1 MKWPSGRSGGVSL
14 MKKMKVNLRI
24 KIIYTCIIAVFVSVF
39 LIMQYSFNRSR
50 NLLITQEAG
59 IISQYMNRNELA
71 LTEVTD
77 SIRKLSAASSTNKQ
91 VASYLNQSCDGNIY
105 SSENVSR
112 IRAVEETLT
121 FYRNIFFDYRLHYII
136 LGADST
142 VYSVADGIDNSSYF
156 GEKFA
161 QSVRQQPWYREF
173 LEGKE
178 VSGWIAPCIYN
189 DKGVFKE
196 RIESGKDEDFI
207 LFIRRIKDYN
217 SLKFLGVSF
226 VSFPT
231 ENLAQV
237 LIPYD
242 GAVLALFDKGNH
254 LIYATEQ
261 SDILDDISAGRLSE
275 NLQEDQ
281 DYFHYTKDGREY
293 LVNHVTM
300 AGTGW
305 RMVNLV
311 PLSHITQAV
320 DKLHSTVTSLTVLM
334 ALGACMVCLA
344 MYFYVNAPLNRL
356 IHKVSEVNIGGTK
369 IADMEDA
376 KGRQMPVFG
385 IVEAE
390 LEISRWWII

>member
-156 GEKFA
+156 GSRGTGSF
-161 QSVRQQPWYREF
+161 WRERRYPGGLPPVF
-173 LEGKE
+173 TMTRGCLRRGLSLGRMRISSYS
-178 VSGWIAPCIYN
+178 SG
-189 DKGVFKE
+189 GL
-196 RIESGKDEDFI
+196 RII
-207 LFIRRIKDYN
+207 IPLN
-217 SLKFLGVSF
+217 SLGCPLYP
-226 VSFPT
+226 FPRKT
-231 ENLAQV
+231 W
-237 LIPYD
+237 
-242 GAVLALFDKGNH
+242 H
-254 LIYATEQ
+254 
-261 SDILDDISAGRLSE
+261 R
-275 NLQEDQ
+275 
-281 DYFHYTKDGREY
+281 
-293 LVNHVTM
+293 
-300 AGTGW
+300 
-305 RMVNLV
+305 
-311 PLSHITQAV
+311 
-320 DKLHSTVTSLTVLM
+320 
-334 ALGACMVCLA
+334 C
-344 MYFYVNAPLNRL
+344 
-356 IHKVSEVNIGGTK
+356 
-369 IADMEDA
+369 
-376 KGRQMPVFG
+376 
-385 IVEAE
+385 
-390 LEISRWWII
+390 

>member
-178 VSGWIAPCIYN
+178 VSG
-189 DKGVFKE
+189 
-196 RIESGKDEDFI
+196 
-207 LFIRRIKDYN
+207 
-217 SLKFLGVSF
+217 
-226 VSFPT
+226 
-231 ENLAQV
+231 
-237 LIPYD
+237 
-242 GAVLALFDKGNH
+242 
-254 LIYATEQ
+254 
-261 SDILDDISAGRLSE
+261 
-275 NLQEDQ
+275 
-281 DYFHYTKDGREY
+281 
-293 LVNHVTM
+293 
-300 AGTGW
+300 
-305 RMVNLV
+305 
-311 PLSHITQAV
+311 
-320 DKLHSTVTSLTVLM
+320 
-334 ALGACMVCLA
+334 
-344 MYFYVNAPLNRL
+344 
-356 IHKVSEVNIGGTK
+356 
-369 IADMEDA
+369 
-376 KGRQMPVFG
+376 
-385 IVEAE
+385 
-390 LEISRWWII
+390 

>member
-59 IISQYMNRNELA
+59 IISQYMNRNELP

-161 QSVRQQPWYREF
+161 QSVREQPWYRQF

-189 DKGVFKE
+189 DKGVFKD
-196 RIESGKDEDFI
+196 RIESGKDEEFI

-217 SLKFLGVSF
+217 SLKFLGYPLYP
-226 VSFPT
+226 FPRKT
-231 ENLAQV
+231 
-237 LIPYD
+237 
-242 GAVLALFDKGNH
+242 
-254 LIYATEQ
+254 
-261 SDILDDISAGRLSE
+261 
-275 NLQEDQ
+275 
-281 DYFHYTKDGREY
+281 
-293 LVNHVTM
+293 
-300 AGTGW
+300 W
-305 RMVNLV
+305 RR
-311 PLSHITQAV
+311 
-320 DKLHSTVTSLTVLM
+320 
-334 ALGACMVCLA
+334 C
-344 MYFYVNAPLNRL
+344 
-356 IHKVSEVNIGGTK
+356 
-369 IADMEDA
+369 
-376 KGRQMPVFG
+376 
-385 IVEAE
+385 
-390 LEISRWWII
+390 

>member
-1 MKWPSGRSGGVSL
+1 MDEQLEILPFHVVILDEVADLMMVASKDVEDCIMRISQMARAAGIHLIVATQRPSTDIITGVIKANIPSRIAFAVSSSIDSRTILDTSGAEKLLGKGDMLFSPMGSSSPTRVQGCFVTDEEVAAIVHYVSSQQEAVYEDKYVNVKSLSSSQSHDSL

-178 VSGWIAPCIYN
+178 VSGWIAPMY
-189 DKGVFKE
+189 
-196 RIESGKDEDFI
+196 
-207 LFIRRIKDYN
+207 
-217 SLKFLGVSF
+217 
-226 VSFPT
+226 
-231 ENLAQV
+231 
-237 LIPYD
+237 
-242 GAVLALFDKGNH
+242 
-254 LIYATEQ
+254 
-261 SDILDDISAGRLSE
+261 
-275 NLQEDQ
+275 LQ
-281 DYFHYTKDGREY
+281 
-293 LVNHVTM
+293 
-300 AGTGW
+300 
-305 RMVNLV
+305 
-311 PLSHITQAV
+311 
-320 DKLHSTVTSLTVLM
+320 
-334 ALGACMVCLA
+334 
-344 MYFYVNAPLNRL
+344 
-356 IHKVSEVNIGGTK
+356 
-369 IADMEDA
+369 
-376 KGRQMPVFG
+376 
-385 IVEAE
+385 
-390 LEISRWWII
+390 